1 MYYRGRSREEVEK
14 NTPFTVICN
23 NCGSHD
29 TTVTAF
35 EYYDLEIK
43 CNCCGS
49 YLSHGRY
56 SEATYNNG
64 F

>member
-1 MYYRGRSREEVEK
+1 MYYRGRSNEEVEK
-14 NTPFTVICN
+14 KAPFTVICN
-23 NCGSHD
+23 NCGSRD

-56 SEATYNNG
+56 NEAAYDSG